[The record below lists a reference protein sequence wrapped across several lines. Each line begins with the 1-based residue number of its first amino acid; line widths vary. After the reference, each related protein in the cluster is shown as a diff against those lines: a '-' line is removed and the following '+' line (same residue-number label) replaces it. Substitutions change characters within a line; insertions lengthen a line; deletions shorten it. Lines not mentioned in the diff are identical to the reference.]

1 MGYRYDVEELENEK
15 KYLLAS
21 KDSDIVKQIIK
32 EQSRFLGDAY
42 CREDYFLESM
52 DGYNKIINLIAKLV
66 KELKIEKNSIV
77 LSIILRKLILDG
89 YFSVD
94 NKFNATT
101 EGSFYDINLLEGLDI
116 INGNGCCRHLAKFN
130 QDLFKVLNI
139 YNRIITCYYGTLG
152 ESLDSVFSMCSNHA
166 ANLIKY
172 DDTIYGYN
180 CYENY
185 IFKSENGFVFN
196 RIVDLSS
203 EKKKEYRLFYK
214 PSATVMISETSY
226 DEAISFIKIL
236 NSNSRNKMI
245 SYDDFLQ
252 FQRDAKKV
260 LFDNKELF
268 DDLKEDSKKYTKK
281 ISTSL
286 RNEYNE
292 LIDDLYYS

>member
-1 MGYRYDVEELENEK
+1 MGHRYDVKDLENEK

-21 KDSDIVKQIIK
+21 KNSDIVKQIMK

-42 CREDYFLESM
+42 FRKDYFLESM
-52 DGYNKIINLIAKLV
+52 DGYNKIINMIAKLV
-66 KELKIEKNSIV
+66 KELKIENNSIV

-94 NKFNATT
+94 NRFNPTT
-101 EGSFYDINLLEGLDI
+101 KGDFYDINLLEGLDI
-116 INGNGCCRHLAKFN
+116 ISGNGCCRHLAKFN
-130 QDLFKVLNI
+130 QDIFKILNI
-139 YNRIITCYYGTLG
+139 YNRIISCYYGTDG
-152 ESLDSVFSMCSNHA
+152 ESLDSVLSMSSNHA
-166 ANLIKY
+166 VNLIKY

-185 IFKSENGFVFN
+185 IFKSKNGFVFN
-196 RIVDLSS
+196 RIVDLNRDQ
-203 EKKKEYRLFYK
+203 KKEYKLFYK

-226 DEAISFIKIL
+226 DDAISFIKIL
-236 NSNSRNKMI
+236 NRNSRNKMI

-252 FQRDAKKV
+252 FQRNAKKV
-260 LFDNKELF
+260 LSDNKELF

-286 RNEYNE
+286 RNEHIE
-292 LIDDLYYS
+292 LIDDLYYG